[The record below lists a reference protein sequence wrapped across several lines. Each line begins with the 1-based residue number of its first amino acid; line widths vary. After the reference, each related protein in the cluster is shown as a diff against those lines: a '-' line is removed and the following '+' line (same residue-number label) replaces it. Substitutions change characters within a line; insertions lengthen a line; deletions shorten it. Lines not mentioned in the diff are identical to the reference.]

1 MPVLEIQAQAKL
13 NLSLDVLRRREDGY
27 HEMRMVMQTVD
38 LCDQIRLE
46 TFDELLTAIR
56 GALD

>member
-46 TFDELLTAIR
+46 TGT
-56 GALD
+56 G

>member
-38 LCDQIRLE
+38 LR
-46 TFDELLTAIR
+46 TATRSAWRPVR
-56 GALD
+56 GSPCG